1 MTQAYP
7 VANLQKIDEASEQ
20 WAADLKAIVDACRN
34 LRGEMNL
41 SPATKVPLL
50 AAGDAE
56 RLRSF
61 APYVQALARLS
72 EVQILADEATL
83 DKEAHGAPIAI
94 VGPNKLVL
102 KVEIDVAA
110 ERERLSKEIAR
121 LTGEIVKCNA
131 KLGNEAFVAKAPP
144 AVVEQEQKRVA
155 EFQST
160 LEKLR
165 AQLDR
170 LPA

>member
-1 MTQAYP
+1 MVQAYP
-7 VANLQKIDEASEQ
+7 VAEPKKLDEASEQ
-20 WAADLKAIVDACRN
+20 WAAELKAVVDACRN

-50 AAGDAE
+50 AAGDAAK
-56 RLRSF
+56 LRAF

-72 EVQILADEATL
+72 EVRVLPDEAAL
-83 DKEAHGAPIAI
+83 DADAHGAPIAI
-94 VGPNKLVL
+94 VGDNKLVL

-121 LTGEIVKCNA
+121 LEGEIAKCNA

-144 AVVEQEQKRVA
+144 AVVEQEQKRLA
-155 EFQST
+155 EFQNT
-160 LEKLR
+160 LTKLG
-165 AQLDR
+165 AQLAR